1 MNKREKLL
9 DVLEELK
16 EKDRHKFI
24 FHLKSLK
31 ERPPCSQIEHL
42 QDIGLA
48 EILLEFYGENKA
60 WEVTKGVLSKIPR
73 NDLLQKHFS
82 NEERMDTSTPTKKH
96 DVHERFQDKTKSD
109 VCRENA
115 RKQNLN
121 SHVFGKH
128 SKNKHKSKRPLVTER
143 QLMIL
148 AGNFGK
154 EWKNIGIQ
162 FLGFANYEI
171 EQFDEG
177 NTDFKMK
184 VFYML
189 LHWKRRGKEKATPR
203 KLYKILSKP
212 DVPLSIDKLSCLQ
225 KEKRK

>member
-96 DVHERFQDKTKSD
+96 DVHERFQDKTKS
-109 VCRENA
+109 A
-115 RKQNLN
+115 
-121 SHVFGKH
+121 
-128 SKNKHKSKRPLVTER
+128 KRPLVTER